1 MKKPVKV
8 NLGPA
13 RVEMRGVE
21 PLSENTSAGLSP
33 SAFRGLVSPV
43 RPSAEGLPAG

>member
-33 SAFRGLVSPV
+33 SAFRGFDLQAV
-43 RPSAEGLPAG
+43 RADARH